1 MRIMDPKPTKLRV
14 LPHRMVLASL
24 RKDQLQEST
33 HALLKLLLF
42 QDNKE
47 HFFSFTET
55 SEEISLVLEEEA
67 LSYFPEQTL
76 QYTNQIWRIIQIDEG
91 PLGFESTGIV
101 SSISGPL
108 AANQIS
114 IYHLS
119 TYLTDHTLV
128 ELESLS
134 KAVSTL
140 QEAGF
145 AFTNEEL
152 SPPSSPPTTK
162 KSPMSTEVTN
172 GKTKTTQMVITR
184 LPYQLYLA
192 RLPENWTEVAVKP
205 LLHLLFF
212 GSHEDRFVSFTLTP
226 SEASLILDNE
236 AIGLFPSGIVEKCE
250 YSWRA
255 LQICEGAYGFNESGI
270 VSKFAGPLAEAKIS
284 IFNLSTY
291 FTDYALVADKDF
303 DNVMDKL
310 KEKLDIIT
318 DE

>member
-1 MRIMDPKPTKLRV
+1 MEPKPTKLKV
-14 LPHRMVLASL
+14 LPHHMVLASL

-33 HALLKLLLF
+33 HALLKLMLF
-42 QDNKE
+42 SQDNQE

-55 SEEISLVLEEEA
+55 SEEISLVLEENA
-67 LSYFPEQTL
+67 LSFFPAQTL

-108 AANQIS
+108 AANHIS

-119 TYLTDHTLV
+119 TFLTDHTLV

-145 AFTNEEL
+145 VFTNEEL

-162 KSPMSTEVTN
+162 KSSKEAEATN
-172 GKTKTTQMVITR
+172 GKTTQMVITR

-192 RLPENWTEVAVKP
+192 RLPENWAEVAVKP

-212 GSHEDRFVSFTLTP
+212 AFHEDRFVSFTLTP
-226 SEASLILDNE
+226 SEASLILDND
-236 AIGLFPSGIVEKCE
+236 AIGLFPSEIIEKCE

-303 DNVMDKL
+303 DHAMSKL
-310 KEKLDIIT
+310 KERFDIIT